1 MKKILV
7 TGGAGFIGS
16 VVAKKLIER
25 SYEVLIID
33 NLSTGFEYNL
43 PKEAEFIHGDCSDE
57 RIIDKLSSK
66 DIEAIIHIAGQSSGE
81 ISFEDPIND
90 LNSNTSSTLRLLKLS
105 LENKCERFIY
115 ASSMSVYGVNKQLKV
130 KESNQC
136 KPKSF
141 YAVGKLASEYYL
153 NIFKNYGINCT
164 SLRLFNVYGPGQNME
179 NLKQGMLSIYLAQYL
194 KSQEIDVKGSLSRFR
209 DLIYI
214 DDVAE
219 AFIRCL
225 DSKKSYGE
233 IINIGTSKK
242 ITVKE
247 ILKELSHFFPESKS
261 INVLNGTPGD
271 IFGITAD
278 IKKMRE
284 ILGEWDLVSFKDGLE
299 RMIESLKF
307 DNEA

>member
-25 SYEVLIID
+25 GYEVLIVD

-43 PKEAEFIHGDCSDE
+43 PKKAEFIYGDCSDE
-57 RIIDKLSSK
+57 RIINKLSSK

>member
-25 SYEVLIID
+25 GYEVLIID
-33 NLSTGFEYNL
+33 NLSTGFKYNL
-43 PKEAEFIHGDCSDE
+43 PEEAEFILGDCSDV
-57 RIIDKLSSK
+57 RIIDRLSSK

-81 ISFEDPIND
+81 ISFEDPIID
-90 LNSNTSSTLRLLKLS
+90 LNSNTSSTLRLLKFS
-105 LENKCERFIY
+105 LENNCERFIY

-130 KESNQC
+130 KENNQC

-153 NIFKNYGINCT
+153 NIFKNYGLNCT

-214 DDVAE
+214 NDVAE

-225 DSKKSYGE
+225 DLQKSYGE

-242 ITVKE
+242 ITVRE
-247 ILKELSHFFPESKS
+247 ILKELSCFFPESKP
-261 INVLNGTPGD
+261 INILKGTPGD

-284 ILGEWDLVSFKDGLE
+284 ILGEWDLISFKDGLKE
-299 RMIESLKF
+299 MVESIKVT
-307 DNEA
+307 NET